1 MSSYETVRLTIRS
14 TVKKI
19 DELQLRCPTAWTIQ
33 QVKVFV
39 AMNHRQGQDYFKP
52 EKTQFYFGGK
62 ILENDEKLKD
72 ILKGK
77 NLKQNFTMIA
87 KFSAA
92 LEVEKPAINEA
103 EEEQKLNTLLEYFKL
118 FINTDASH
126 KKNSS
131 IDELDVYR
139 HVPIMQETLSK
150 NFAKLE
156 NIEKEAPAAAQ
167 NRNAEDEAQEQW
179 EVEFQYIIKLIIRI
193 TVAYFLLKNHLSGY
207 YLYFFIFV
215 LACYFIIKLSQK
227 RVRQRQQLR
236 QQQQQL
242 RAAALQIAAAAAAA
256 AQQNAGAAGAQAGAQ
271 QNNANAGNANA
282 NANVNQIQV
291 QVQLANQPEI
301 PEEVPVQPTVFNKVK
316 ELFICFFSSL
326 FPSWDVNLY
335 IENNPVAQPNDPAPN
350 PEQPEEPVAA
360 IDQAENEVNPGNNNE
375 NQNQEEAA
383 PRTEEVNRSPIKE
396 IQPVINEE
404 NQRLLGDEV
413 VIKEEQDNK
422 EENELR
428 TE

>member
-62 ILENDEKLKD
+62 ILENNEKLKD
-72 ILKGK
+72 ILKDK

-92 LEVEKPAINEA
+92 LEVDKPAINEA
-103 EEEQKLNTLLEYFKL
+103 EEEQKLNTLLEYFKI
-118 FINTDASH
+118 FMNPDASH

-256 AQQNAGAAGAQAGAQ
+256 QNAGAGAQAAGQ
-271 QNNANAGNANA
+271 QNNANANAGANANA
-282 NANVNQIQV
+282 NANQAQV

-301 PEEVPVQPTVFNKVK
+301 PEEVPVQPTIFNKVK

-350 PEQPEEPVAA
+350 PEQPEEPAA
-360 IDQAENEVNPGNNNE
+360 INQAENQE
-375 NQNQEEAA
+375 NQVNEGDQEEVAQ
-383 PRTEEVNRSPIKE
+383 RTEEVNRSPIKE
-396 IQPVINEE
+396 IQSVINEE

-413 VIKEEQDNK
+413 IIKEEK
-422 EENELR
+422 REENELGA
-428 TE
+428 EE